1 MGCGDVSLH
10 RQNTMSRGWPPF
22 GIGNVLS
29 KSIVRPI
36 EEAMISNKDSR
47 DEMFDGKGDRIRIPE
62 KRETEINKVV

>member
-1 MGCGDVSLH
+1 MGCSDVSLH

-29 KSIVRPI
+29 KSIVRPR
-36 EEAMISNKDSR
+36 E